1 MVCADDHC
9 LPCKQIWRFRR
20 DCGAED
26 RLKRNWFSLM
36 MNYFDTGIKAVES
49 QKEEIS
55 FDEIIRRLPDDEANE
70 IKVDV
75 LKTLRDEP
83 VMFRVNDFIYSLKKD
98 KHGDIISTKMVL
110 NHGNEM
116 DLFEYADESDGTKRL
131 FHLIPLFYESE
142 EESTVLIDEI
152 ELLEEYIQL
161 REQDD
166 KDMFL
171 DLPEEFKRQNE
182 GIYSIGRGKAND
194 LP

>member
-1 MVCADDHC
+1 MIIVYPASRYGG
-9 LPCKQIWRFRR
+9 LGEI
-20 DCGAED
+20 AED

-182 GIYSIGRGKAND
+182 GIYFIGRGKAND

>member
-1 MVCADDHC
+1 
-9 LPCKQIWRFRR
+9 
-20 DCGAED
+20 
-26 RLKRNWFSLM
+26 M

-116 DLFEYADESDGTKRL
+116 DLLEYADESDGTKRL

-182 GIYSIGRGKAND
+182 GIYFIGRGKAND

>member
-1 MVCADDHC
+1 M
-9 LPCKQIWRFRR
+9 LFR
-20 DCGAED
+20 
-26 RLKRNWFSLM
+26 S
-36 MNYFDTGIKAVES
+36 
-49 QKEEIS
+49 
-55 FDEIIRRLPDDEANE
+55 
-70 IKVDV
+70 
-75 LKTLRDEP
+75 
-83 VMFRVNDFIYSLKKD
+83 
-98 KHGDIISTKMVL
+98 